1 MKMSKD
7 DLLKKI
13 DTLEIPDDTKVVL
26 MEDVT
31 DSFEE
36 VKQEDDYKAK
46 YEDILTKYKS
56 RFLDSTE
63 AKEDSAETEEK
74 TDEMEEKE
82 VIDVKEI

>member
-7 DLLKKI
+7 ELLKKI

-36 VKQEDDYKAK
+36 AKQEDDYKAK

-56 RFLDSTE
+56 RFLDSTASE
-63 AKEDSAETEEK
+63 EKPAETEEK
-74 TDEMEEKE
+74 IDEMEEKE

>member
-36 VKQEDDYKAK
+36 AKQEDDYKAK
-46 YEDILTKYKS
+46 YEDVLTKYKA
-56 RFLDSTE
+56 RFLDSE
-63 AKEDSAETEEK
+63 AAETKPAEAEEK

>member
-36 VKQEDDYKAK
+36 AKQEDDYKAK

-56 RFLDSTE
+56 RFLDSGAAE
-63 AKEDSAETEEK
+63 AKPAETEEK

>member
-36 VKQEDDYKAK
+36 AKQEDDYKAK

-56 RFLDSTE
+56 RFLDSE
-63 AKEDSAETEEK
+63 AKPAETEEK

>member
-36 VKQEDDYKAK
+36 AKQEDDYKAK

-56 RFLDSTE
+56 RFLDSTTAE
-63 AKEDSAETEEK
+63 EKKAETEEK

>member
-36 VKQEDDYKAK
+36 VKQEDEYKAK

-63 AKEDSAETEEK
+63 AKEKPAE

>member
-36 VKQEDDYKAK
+36 AKQEDDYKAK

-63 AKEDSAETEEK
+63 AKEKPAEAEEK
-74 TDEMEEKE
+74 VDEMEEKE

>member
-36 VKQEDDYKAK
+36 VKQEDEYKAK

-56 RFLDSTE
+56 RFLDSGTAEQKPAE
-63 AKEDSAETEEK
+63 AEGK

>member
-36 VKQEDDYKAK
+36 SKQEDDYKAK

-63 AKEDSAETEEK
+63 AKEKPAETEEK